1 MTKSTHRVEVVR
13 LPAVEPHPNAD
24 SLGIVRVCGYQCVVR
39 LGDWHEGDV
48 AAYVQPDSVVP
59 LSGPF
64 AFLDRDGTGG
74 TYRVRVV
81 RLRGEVSQGVL
92 VPAPPGLAPGDDA
105 ATVLGVTR
113 YVPPETSDEDGPSPP
128 GSGLIPVY
136 DVESARRYAAE
147 LFRPGEMLVVHEKIH
162 GENGRWTW
170 QDGRLYAGSRT
181 RWKSDDSAWAQ
192 AIRRYPEIVDWLK
205 DHEGWTLYGEL
216 YGAVGG
222 FPYDQR
228 NRQRGIRFFDVL
240 DARGRFLPLADASL
254 VVCGPIAHQWAPLL
268 GAIPYTTVDALLP
281 YAEGRSTLGDHVR
294 EGCVVRPSDRD
305 GHPRPVLKLVGDGFL
320 MRQ

>member
-13 LPAVEPHPNAD
+13 LPAIEKHPNAD

-39 LGDWHEGDV
+39 LGDWHEGDL
-48 AAYVQPDSVVP
+48 AAYIQPDSVVP

-74 TYRVRVV
+74 TYRVRVA

-92 VPAPPGLAPGDDA
+92 VPAPEGMVPGDDA
-105 ATVLGVTR
+105 ATALGVTR
-113 YVPPETSDEDGPSPP
+113 YVSPETSAEDGPPP
-128 GSGLIPVY
+128 PSSGLIPVY
-136 DVESARRYAAE
+136 DVESARRYADE
-147 LFRPGEMLVVHEKIH
+147 LFVPGEMLVIHEKIH

-170 QDGRLYAGSRT
+170 HGGQLYAGSRT

-192 AIRRYPEIVDWLK
+192 AIRRYPAVVGWLR

-240 DARGRFLPLADASL
+240 DDRGRFLTYDETWNAVSEEIAAD
-254 VVCGPIAHQWAPLL
+254 WAPLL
-268 GAIPYTTVDALLP
+268 GAVSYSGVGDLLP
-281 YAEGRSTLGDHVR
+281 YAEGKSTLGDHVR
-294 EGCVVRPSDRD
+294 EGCVIRPLHREA
-305 GHPRPVLKLVGDGFL
+305 HPRPVLKLVGDGFL